1 MNDNLPIAEP
11 TSATAT
17 RLPRAPLSHE
27 HIVVREVVARLPE
40 DRPPRDTIDGIAE
53 WLVGPA
59 RHIVSGIASFDEFAW
74 RLLAAGLPLLR
85 VTLHVGTI
93 HPQFLGTTMV
103 WWRDIG
109 KTTQVMIGH
118 EIGDAI
124 PYGKNPVRRVC
135 EGRETLRRRLDLP
148 DDQLDFDVLFEL
160 RERGGTDYLALPIA
174 GVHAVDYMVTFV
186 TDRPGGFAAN
196 ETDDLV
202 RMAQRLAVVVD
213 RHSQWWITRNVLS
226 AYLGERTGPKVL
238 AGQIRRGTG
247 VELTAVLWS
256 SDLRGF
262 TERSDRLPG
271 NRMIEILNTLFDAQA
286 IAIRD
291 RGGEILKFI
300 GDGILAVFPIEDM
313 ATIPSVARDAVAAA
327 HTALAAVRRL
337 VGDPAM
343 ADEPP
348 LEIVVALHIG
358 TVSYGNIGAADRL
371 DFTVIG
377 PAVNLVSR
385 IEGMAKAL
393 DRPILV
399 SSDFAQALGDGLVSV
414 GLHHL
419 RGLAMPHE
427 LFAPA

>member
-17 RLPRAPLSHE
+17 RLQRAPLSHE

-196 ETDDLV
+196 EIDDLA

-337 VGDPAM
+337 VGDPVM